1 MIDSETSNRNPAST
15 VDVAQIGKRIGMIR
29 GRGMDEAQRR
39 HKGDENDGGKKRR
52 KIEEGFRG
60 GEGHLWNSA
69 IPLLLHQRRLENSFA
84 ESLGRKWLLRHNQPE
99 TVKRN
104 GGRLSFYR

>member
-84 ESLGRKWLLRHNQPE
+84 ESRSAGSGCYGTTSRRQLKG
-99 TVKRN
+99 TADV
-104 GGRLSFYR
+104 